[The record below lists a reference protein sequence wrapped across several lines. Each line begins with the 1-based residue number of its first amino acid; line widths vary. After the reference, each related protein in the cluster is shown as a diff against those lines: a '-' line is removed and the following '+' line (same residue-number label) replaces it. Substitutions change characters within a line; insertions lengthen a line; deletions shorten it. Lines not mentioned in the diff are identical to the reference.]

1 MPPSSH
7 SALDISGPAINLR
20 STSVWNGAAM
30 RHEFRENDRV
40 SLALGADGVA
50 QVRLTRDDK
59 LNALDGAM
67 FEALLDAGKALFDMP
82 GLRAVVLA
90 GEGRAFCAG
99 LDLAEMGKP
108 DGLGGPAALSD
119 RTHGNANE
127 FQQAALQWRKLPVP
141 VVAAIH
147 GVCFG
152 GGLQIAAG
160 TDIRVVDPAAR
171 LAIME
176 LKWGIV
182 PDMGGF
188 ALWRNQ
194 VREDVLRLLT
204 YTNREFSG
212 EEAVAHGLATL
223 ADPDPIA
230 RATVIATEIATRSPT
245 AIRAAKSL
253 FNRSPDLTFD
263 EILSA
268 ESIEQQ
274 RLIGSRNQIEAV
286 MSQMEQRAAH
296 FVDP

>member
-1 MPPSSH
+1 
-7 SALDISGPAINLR
+7 
-20 STSVWNGAAM
+20 M

-50 QVRLTRDDK
+50 QVRLTRDEK
-59 LNALDGAM
+59 LNALDDAM
-67 FEALLDAGKALFDMP
+67 IEALLDVGMTLFDMP

-99 LDLAEMGKP
+99 LDLAAMAAP
-108 DGLGGPAALSD
+108 DALGAAPLAE
-119 RTHGNANE
+119 RTHGNANR
-127 FQQAALQWRKLPVP
+127 FQQVALQWRKLPVP
-141 VVAAIH
+141 AIAAIH

-160 TDIRVVDPAAR
+160 ADIRVVAPDAR
-171 LAIME
+171 LSIME
-176 LKWGIV
+176 LKWGLV
-182 PDMGGF
+182 PDMGGC
-188 ALWRNQ
+188 AVWKNQ

-212 EEAVAHGLATL
+212 EEALGHGLATL
-223 ADPDPIA
+223 ADPNPVA
-230 RATVIATEIATRSPT
+230 RATAIATDIAARSPT

-253 FNRSPDLTFD
+253 FNRSADLSFD
-263 EILSA
+263 EILMA

-274 RLIGSRNQIEAV
+274 RLIGTRNQIEAV
-286 MSQMEQRAAH
+286 ASQMEGRAAG

>member
-1 MPPSSH
+1 
-7 SALDISGPAINLR
+7 
-20 STSVWNGAAM
+20 M

-40 SLALGADGVA
+40 SLSLGSDGVA
-50 QVRLTRDDK
+50 QVRMTRDDK

-67 FEALLDAGKALFDMP
+67 LDGLIEAGKTLFDTS

-99 LDLAEMGKP
+99 LDLAAIAGAGSLDDAPLTE
-108 DGLGGPAALSD
+108 
-119 RTHGNANE
+119 RTHGNANL
-127 FQQAALQWRKLPVP
+127 FQQVALQWRKLPVP
-141 VVAAIH
+141 VIAAVH
-147 GVCFG
+147 GVCLG

-160 TDIRVVDPAAR
+160 ADVRVMHPEAR

-176 LKWGIV
+176 VKWGIV

-188 ALWRNQ
+188 ALWKNQ
-194 VREDVLRLLT
+194 IREDVLRLLT

-212 EEAVAHGLATL
+212 EEAVDYGFATL
-223 ADPDPIA
+223 LDPNPVV
-230 RATVIATEIATRSPT
+230 RATAIAAEIAQRSPT

-253 FNRSPDLTFD
+253 FNRSPDLSFD

-274 RLIGSRNQIEAV
+274 RLLGSRNQMEAV
-286 MSQMEQRAAH
+286 ASQLQGRTANFAE
-296 FVDP
+296 P

>member
-1 MPPSSH
+1 
-7 SALDISGPAINLR
+7 
-20 STSVWNGAAM
+20 M

-40 SLALGADGVA
+40 SLSLGEDGVA
-50 QVRLTRDDK
+50 QVRLIRDDK

-67 FEALLDAGKALFDMP
+67 FEALLDAGTALFDMP

-90 GEGRAFCAG
+90 GEGQAFCAG
-99 LDLAEMGKP
+99 LDLAAMGQP
-108 DGLGGPAALSD
+108 GAFGGPPLSE
-119 RTHGNANE
+119 RTHGNANK
-127 FQQAALQWRKLPVP
+127 FQQICLQWRKLPVP
-141 VVAAIH
+141 VIAAVH

-152 GGLQIAAG
+152 GGLQVAAG
-160 TDIRVVDPAAR
+160 ADLRVVHPEAR

-182 PDMGGF
+182 PDMSGY
-188 ALWRNQ
+188 AVWKNQ

-212 EEAVAHGLATL
+212 EEAVGYGLATL
-223 ADPDPIA
+223 ADPSPIA
-230 RATVIATEIATRSPT
+230 RATAIAAEIASRSPT

-253 FNRSPDLTFD
+253 FNRSTDLSFD
-263 EILSA
+263 EILVA

-274 RLIGSRNQIEAV
+274 RLIGSKNQLEAV
-286 MSQMEQRAAH
+286 LSQMEGRAAN